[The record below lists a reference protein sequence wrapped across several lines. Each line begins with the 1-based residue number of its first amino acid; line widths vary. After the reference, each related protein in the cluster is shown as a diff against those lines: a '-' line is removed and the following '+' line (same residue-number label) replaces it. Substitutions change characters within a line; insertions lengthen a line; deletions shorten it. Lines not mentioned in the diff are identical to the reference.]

1 MNFSGLKF
9 TFKLIQRQQ
18 ENQFYTHSKCL
29 NLKQSRLNSSHLCA
43 IGIGY
48 ITKAKVHFNVAD
60 SE

>member
-9 TFKLIQRQQ
+9 TFKLIQRQHA
-18 ENQFYTHSKCL
+18 NQFYTHSKCPK
-29 NLKQSRLNSSHLCA
+29 LKQSRLISSHLCA

-48 ITKAKVHFNVAD
+48 MTKAKVPFNVAD